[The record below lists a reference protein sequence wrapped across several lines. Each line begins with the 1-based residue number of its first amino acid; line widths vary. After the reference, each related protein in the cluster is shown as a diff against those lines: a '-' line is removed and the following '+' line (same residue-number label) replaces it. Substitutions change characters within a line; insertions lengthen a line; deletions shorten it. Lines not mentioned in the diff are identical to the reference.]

1 MTGEIGEY
9 KEGYIEIKPHS
20 NGDGTHKYHAWRWSK
35 EKIKNESYNLIALPT
50 NNGGYEIYTKIR
62 KFEKTLLKDIITN
75 VSNGDSEVQKLF
87 DGKKYFDYPK
97 SVDLLRI
104 LLGAIQAQDSIIL
117 DFFSGSA
124 TTAHAVMQVS
134 CLLRR

>member
-1 MTGEIGEY
+1 M
-9 KEGYIEIKPHS
+9 
-20 NGDGTHKYHAWRWSK
+20 
-35 EKIKNESYNLIALPT
+35 IALPT

-62 KFEKTLLKDIITN
+62 QFEKTLLKDIITN